1 MIGRPWGVLTG
12 VRPTKKARK
21 LMQQGVSAEDL
32 PRVLRKEYKLQR
44 SKIKLLVATMQSQEI
59 VQDDRLV
66 DFYVNIP
73 ICPTRCSYCSFISAE
88 LKYVEKILPDYLDVL
103 VREIRAAKKIIAENN
118 MIVRSVYVGGGT
130 PTVLSAEQL
139 AQILP
144 ELDFGKKLEFTVE
157 CGRPDTI
164 TKEKLLMLK
173 KYGVSRVSINPQT
186 FSEKTLQKIQR
197 KHTVQEVLDAF
208 ALAKSLGFSINMDL
222 IAGFEGE
229 NFATFKK
236 SLYKAI
242 ALKPDNLTVHTLS
255 IKRGSCLQGKEVKNK
270 TVSKMVRFA
279 SKKLLRADYSPY
291 YLYRQKNQL
300 GNLENIGYT
309 LPEKQCIFNVDSM
322 EETVSIMACGANAI
336 SKMVDHKNQKITR
349 AANAKFLPDYISRI
363 DEEINKKINLFQNK

>member
-1 MIGRPWGVLTG
+1 MRGRPWGVLTG

-21 LMQQGVSAEDL
+21 LLSQGISYANL
-32 PRVLRKEYKLQR
+32 PKILRKEYKLHKP
-44 SKIKLLVATMQSQEI
+44 KINLLLATMQNQEI
-59 VQDDRLV
+59 VQCESLV

-103 VREIRAAKKIIAENN
+103 VQEIHEAKEIIAQNN
-118 MIVRSVYVGGGT
+118 LKVRSVYVGGGT
-130 PTVLSAEQL
+130 PTVLSARQL
-139 AQILP
+139 EQILM
-144 ELDFGKKLEFTVE
+144 ELDFGKVEFTVE

-164 TKEKLLMLK
+164 TKEKLLVLK
-173 KYGVSRVSINPQT
+173 KYGVSRISINPQT

-197 KHTVQEVLDAF
+197 KHTVQDVFDAF
-208 ALAKSLGFSINMDL
+208 ALAKSMGFSINMDL

-236 SLYKAI
+236 SLGKAMD
-242 ALKPDNLTVHTLS
+242 LKPDNLTVHTLS
-255 IKRGSCLQGKEVKNK
+255 IKRGSCLQGQRVTNK
-270 TVSKMVRFA
+270 TVSKMVNFA
-279 SKKLLRADYSPY
+279 SKKLLRAGYVPY

-309 LPEKQCIFNVDSM
+309 RPGKQCIFNVDSM

-349 AANAKFLPDYISRI
+349 AANAKFLPDYINRI
-363 DEEINKKINLFQNK
+363 KEEINKKINLFQNK